1 MLVVATNSPDETE
14 QLGARLGAN
23 LRAGDVI
30 TLAGELGG
38 GKTCFV
44 RGIVRTASPANTDQ
58 VASPT
63 YALMHHYNGPLP
75 IYHYDCYR
83 LRDAEDAVEIGLTD
97 QLRGDGVCLVE
108 WPERISSE
116 LPADRLDIRFEHAGD
131 DRRRITFQ
139 PHGAHAQEL
148 VAQLSQKA

>member
-1 MLVVATNSPDETE
+1 MLVVVTTSPDETE
-14 QLGARLGAN
+14 QLGARLGSI

-30 TLAGELGG
+30 TLAGALGS

-44 RGIVRTASPANTDQ
+44 RGVVQGANPACADQ

-63 YALMHHYNGPLP
+63 YALMHHYEGLLP

-116 LPADRLDIRFEHAGD
+116 LPADRLDIRFEHAGHD
-131 DRRRITFQ
+131 QRRITFQ
-139 PHGAHAQEL
+139 PHGARGGEL
-148 VAQLSQKA
+148 VGQLTAKR